1 MPQATRSTIAG
12 GPGGRRLKPRERR
25 GLAGF
30 AFTLPFIGLFL
41 AVFVAPLLYAL
52 YLSLFREQLVGG
64 RSFVGLGNYAEG
76 LTDEEFLGGVGR
88 VVLFLVVQVP
98 VMLVLA
104 LIFALALDSGRVRFA
119 KFFRLGIFV
128 PYAVPTVIAALMWG
142 FLYGRDF
149 GPLAEAAGKLGVPAP
164 NFLGEHTM
172 LWSIANV
179 STWTF
184 TGVNMIVFLTALRAV
199 PEEIYDAAAVDGA
212 GAWRI
217 ALHVKLPLLRPAVL
231 LCTIFSVIG
240 ALQLFAEPQ
249 IFSAIA
255 PQVIGK
261 AFTPNLYVYNLAFT
275 DQRLNYAAALSV
287 LMGAV
292 ALITSLGVVLVFRR
306 RGKPR

>member
-1 MPQATRSTIAG
+1 MPEATRPTTARV
-12 GPGGRRLKPRERR
+12 PGGRRRKARERR

-30 AFTLPFIGLFL
+30 AFTLPFMGLFL

-52 YLSLFREQLVGG
+52 YLSLFRERLVGG
-64 RSFVGLGNYAEG
+64 RSFVGLGNYVEG
-76 LTDEEFLGGVGR
+76 LTDDAFLGGLGR
-88 VVLFLVVQVP
+88 VVLFLAVQVP

-104 LIFALALDSGRVRFA
+104 LIFALTLDSGRVRFA
-119 KFFRLGIFV
+119 RFFRIGIFV

-149 GPLAEAAGKLGVPAP
+149 GPIAEVAGRLGVGAP
-164 NFLGEHTM
+164 DFLGEHTM

-199 PEEIYDAAAVDGA
+199 PEELYDAAAMDGA
-212 GAWRI
+212 GAFRT

-249 IFSAIA
+249 VFSAIA

-261 AFTPNLYVYNLAFT
+261 AFTPNLYVYNLAFA
-275 DQRLNYAAALSV
+275 DQQLNYAAALSV
-287 LMGAV
+287 LLGGV
-292 ALITSLGVVLVFRR
+292 ALIASLLVVLVFRR
-306 RGKPR
+306 RGGSR